1 MKKALYYISIA
12 ATLAAACSQLE
23 EKIQEPASGEP
34 ITAHIDIPTRTSMGP
49 NEDGIYKVNWSEG
62 DQIVVSNGNLEAI
75 YQAAESGSSSA
86 VFIPMSRI
94 MLDFSNGVIAA
105 YPTAEMYLGNP
116 DADEE
121 IYLNIPTNQTYVA
134 GSFADE
140 TMPMISDVAY
150 EPVLNFKNAAGVLKF
165 NISCAS
171 ETVKVASITVTT
183 AEAISGECC
192 YVPGEGTYYPDTSLL
207 SENFVNLNCP
217 DGVDVGS
224 EAVPFHVVVP
234 NQTYTE
240 MNITITATD
249 GRQHIFRMK
258 ADKDITV
265 ARAAVLTIP
274 LKIDRF
280 GEMKKPEVSLSVSSV
295 SFTSFSI
302 KVNMKNVSAYYCG
315 LESKESFQRGYEDG
329 SMLEGLEWK
338 TAYTTPMSYSGAVSR
353 FQEECKDILIE
364 PGHEYVF
371 WIVPQ
376 SPFGEYSQS
385 DVTYVEAKTKNYT
398 AGGNVTLS
406 TDDCT
411 VGMTEISMDLTA
423 SSSVTIIYNLLLS
436 ENQLKAYPT
445 EQDRIDLLLS
455 GNAYFIEKI
464 SDLVVYK
471 FLSPGTKYTMLALAV
486 NNSGQYGPLYTQ
498 EFVTEEIPYNSLTV
512 NIDKDIDR
520 LREDQTLRWT
530 VTGGEAVQYRYI
542 FTAKDRHLWTGTL
555 DSSVDKADEVMALN
569 SGLYYI
575 SKTTATEAKVSL
587 ESGKE
592 YILII
597 TATDETGNT
606 ALSSHWEF
614 TY

>member
-1 MKKALYYISIA
+1 MRRTLYYAIIA
-12 ATLAAACSQLE
+12 ASMAAACNQIE
-23 EKIQEPASGEP
+23 ENTSETTAGEP
-34 ITAHIDIPTRTSMGP
+34 ITAHINIPTRTTLGP
-49 NEDGIYKVNWSEG
+49 KEDGIYKVNWCEG
-62 DQIVVSNGNLEAI
+62 DEIIVSNGKLEAI
-75 YQAAESGSSSA
+75 YQTAESGNSSA

-94 MLDFSNGVIAA
+94 LLDFSNGVIAA

-121 IYLNIPTNQTYVA
+121 IYLTIPTDQTYVE

-140 TMPMISDVAY
+140 AMPMVSDVAY
-150 EPVLNFKNAAGVLKF
+150 EPVLNFRNAAGVLRLD
-165 NISCAS
+165 ISCAS
-171 ETVKVASITVTT
+171 ETVKVASVTVTT

-240 MNITITATD
+240 MNITVRSTD

-265 ARAAVLTIP
+265 ARSSVLTIP
-274 LKIDRF
+274 LKIDTF
-280 GEMKKPEVSLSVSSV
+280 GEIKKPEVSLSTGSV

-302 KVNMKNVSAYYCG
+302 KVDMKNVSAYYCG
-315 LESKESFQRGYEDG
+315 LESRESFLRGYEDG
-329 SMLEGLEWK
+329 SLIQGLAWK
-338 TAYTTPMSYSGAVSR
+338 TAYTTPMTYSGAVSR
-353 FQEECKDILIE
+353 FQEECKDMLIE

-376 SPFGEYSQS
+376 SPLGEYSQE
-385 DVTYVEAKTKNYT
+385 DIRYIEVETKSYT
-398 AGGNVTLS
+398 SGGNVTLS
-406 TDDCT
+406 AENLEI
-411 VGMTEISMDLTA
+411 GMTEISMNLTA
-423 SSSVTIIYNLLLS
+423 SAYVTITYNMLLS
-436 ENQLKAYPT
+436 DEQLKAYPT

-455 GNAYFIEKI
+455 GKAYFIEKI

-471 FLSPGTKYTMLALAV
+471 FLSPGTRYTMLALAI
-486 NNSGQYGPLYTQ
+486 NSSGKYGPLYTQ
-498 EFVTEEIPYNSLTV
+498 EYVTEEIPYNSLTV
-512 NIDKDIDR
+512 DIDKDIQR

-530 VTGGEAVQYRYI
+530 VTGGDAVQYRYI

-555 DSSVDKADEVMALN
+555 DSSIDKADEVMALN

-575 SKTTATEAKVSL
+575 NHTTETELEVSL

-592 YILII
+592 YIFIV
-597 TATDETGNT
+597 TAVDESGNS
-606 ALSSHWEF
+606 AVSSYWEF

>member
-1 MKKALYYISIA
+1 MRRTLYYAIIA
-12 ATLAAACSQLE
+12 ASMAAACNQIE
-23 EKIQEPASGEP
+23 ENTSETTAGEP
-34 ITAHIDIPTRTSMGP
+34 ITAHINIPTRTTLGP
-49 NEDGIYKVNWSEG
+49 KEDGIYKVNWCEG
-62 DQIVVSNGNLEAI
+62 DEIIVSNGKLEAI
-75 YQAAESGSSSA
+75 YQTAESGNSSA

-94 MLDFSNGVIAA
+94 LLDFSNGVIAA

-121 IYLNIPTNQTYVA
+121 IYLTIPTDQTYVE

-140 TMPMISDVAY
+140 AMPMVSDVAY
-150 EPVLNFKNAAGVLKF
+150 EPVLNFRNAAGVLRLD
-165 NISCAS
+165 ISCAS
-171 ETVKVASITVTT
+171 ETVKVASVTVTT

-240 MNITITATD
+240 MNITVRSTD

-265 ARAAVLTIP
+265 ARSSVLTIP
-274 LKIDRF
+274 LKIDTF
-280 GEMKKPEVSLSVSSV
+280 GEIKKPEVSLSTGSV

-302 KVNMKNVSAYYCG
+302 KVDMKNVSAYYCG
-315 LESKESFQRGYEDG
+315 LESRESFLRGYGDG
-329 SMLEGLEWK
+329 SLIQGLAWK
-338 TAYTTPMSYSGAVSR
+338 TAYTTPMTYSGAVSR
-353 FQEECKDILIE
+353 FQEECKDMLIE

-376 SPFGEYSQS
+376 SPLGEYSQE
-385 DVTYVEAKTKNYT
+385 DIRYIEVETKSYT
-398 AGGNVTLS
+398 SGGNVTLS
-406 TDDCT
+406 AENLEI
-411 VGMTEISMDLTA
+411 GMTEISMNLTA
-423 SSSVTIIYNLLLS
+423 SAYVTITYNMLLS
-436 ENQLKAYPT
+436 DEQLKAYPT

-455 GNAYFIEKI
+455 GKAYFIEKI

-471 FLSPGTKYTMLALAV
+471 FLSPGTRYTMLALAI
-486 NNSGQYGPLYTQ
+486 NSSGKYGPLYTQ
-498 EFVTEEIPYNSLTV
+498 EYVTEEIPYNSLTV
-512 NIDKDIDR
+512 DIDKDIQR

-530 VTGGEAVQYRYI
+530 VTGGDAVQYRYI

-555 DSSVDKADEVMALN
+555 DSSIDKADEVMALN

-575 SKTTATEAKVSL
+575 NHTTETELEVSL

-592 YILII
+592 YIFIV
-597 TATDETGNT
+597 TAVDESGNS
-606 ALSSHWEF
+606 AVSSYWEF